1 MMFSEF
7 QCSVVHFNTVQCGKL
22 LSVVCW
28 GSEGA
33 DVAEQAGTGIQCGSE
48 H

>member
-1 MMFSEF
+1 MMFSGL
-7 QCSVVHFNTVQCGKL
+7 QCSVVHFNTVQCEGL

-33 DVAEQAGTGIQCGSE
+33 DVAEQAWDCHPVGI
-48 H
+48 